1 MIKLKC
7 LIRRK
12 NSSRIATNSPILR
25 ASIKADRT
33 PDATTATKT
42 SIRAESL
49 PHLYHRPNL
58 S

>member
-1 MIKLKC
+1 MKVSTKEKEQIP
-7 LIRRK
+7 
-12 NSSRIATNSPILR
+12 SRDKFSDFEGKYYGRDTDTV
-25 ASIKADRT
+25 ADM
-33 PDATTATKT
+33 KT

>member
-1 MIKLKC
+1 MKV
-7 LIRRK
+7 
-12 NSSRIATNSPILR
+12 T
-25 ASIKADRT
+25 IKADKDT
-33 PDATTATKT
+33 DTVADMKT